1 MEFHR
6 FPLSPAVSAVLRQL
20 DVVECLWPVAQPC
33 VSSAA
38 LPHMNGAGKRGRR
51 AAAGDDEDVDALA
64 EEEEEEVRGR
74 GPGNGPGRPSKAAGK
89 NALQPS
95 RMFRQSL
102 VPNL

>member
-1 MEFHR
+1 
-6 FPLSPAVSAVLRQL
+6 
-20 DVVECLWPVAQPC
+20 
-33 VSSAA
+33 
-38 LPHMNGAGKRGRR
+38 MNGAGKRGRR
-51 AAAGDDEDVDALA
+51 AAAGADEDVDALA